1 MEMWSKIGRKTCFK
15 HHLCHEHHARETTSF
30 YQSRLTFPSMD
41 VETLV
46 KLTDEGYDCAQIIIK
61 AFENELGE
69 DYPAAMKAVS
79 CMSMGLLQGSL
90 CGAVIGALT
99 VIGYKYGTSVPDI
112 SARGMCMIKREMFFL
127 EYRKLTDG
135 LTCPEI
141 LGLDV
146 RKNEDNIRAIKE
158 NLFTDKC
165 PRLFLGIIEIVKGII
180 GA

>member
-1 MEMWSKIGRKTCFK
+1 MYVPYDAVNYPMFEVSDHLLYPLIGP
-15 HHLCHEHHARETTSF
+15 S
-30 YQSRLTFPSMD
+30 SSMD
-41 VETLV
+41 MDTLTR
-46 KLTDEGYDCAQIIIK
+46 LADEGYDCAQIIIK
-61 AFENELGE
+61 AFENELG
-69 DYPAAMKAVS
+69 DSYPAAMKAVS

-99 VIGYKYGTSVPDI
+99 VIGFKYGAETPDI
-112 SARGMCMIKREMFFL
+112 SSRGLCMVKREMFFM
-127 EYRKLTDG
+127 EYKKRVQGT
-135 LTCPEI
+135 TCPEI

-165 PRLFLGIIEIVKGII
+165 PRMFMDIIEIVKGII